1 MNTVLMLSLLILL
14 IAINAFFVLAEFV
27 SISVTPVQL
36 EQEGKEHKWARNLHA
51 VLIDSVK
58 RDRYIVVA
66 QLGVTCA
73 SLVLGYVSEKALAQQ
88 LLALA
93 GWLGCEVQHVAAHG
107 AATFLSL
114 LIITYL
120 HVVLGEMVPKR
131 LGIDNP
137 MKYARLIERPM
148 HWCGVIF
155 WPLVWFLNDCIS
167 NTVLRSLN
175 LPVSQE
181 VEKYSPEDLLLA
193 FDESSERGQLEG
205 KYNDWCQNVIELS
218 QHTLRQVMTPR
229 VKVVGIPKEATIAQ
243 ALAIVDEEGYSRYPI
258 YDGNLDHIVGMVH
271 VRHLFK
277 ARWDGAEGTMDD
289 IKRECA
295 SFPESMDL
303 NDALDKMRTNCWHM
317 VSVVDEFGGIAGIAT
332 LEDII
337 EEIFGE
343 VFDEFDSEETEPIK
357 ADDANGPG
365 CWLVEGSVMLDDLGE
380 EVEIEIEREE
390 VYTVGGLVMDQLD
403 RLPKRGDKVS
413 IDEGLEFEVLE
424 IRDMVPAL
432 CRVRLLKQSQKSE

>member
-1 MNTVLMLSLLILL
+1 MSTVLMLLLLMAL
-14 IAINAFFVLAEFV
+14 IAVNAFFVLAEFV
-27 SISVTPVQL
+27 AISVTPVQL
-36 EQEGKEHKWARNLHA
+36 EQEFKEHKWARSLHE
-51 VLIDSVK
+51 VLTDSIK

-73 SLVLGYVSEKALAQQ
+73 SLVLGYVSEEALAHQ

-93 GWLGCEVQHVAAHG
+93 GWCGYEIEHIAAHG

-114 LIITYL
+114 AIITYL

-137 MKYARLIERPM
+137 MKYARLVERPM
-148 HWCGVIF
+148 YWCGVIL
-155 WPLVWFLNDCIS
+155 WPVVWFLNDCVS

-181 VEKYSPEDLLLA
+181 VEKYTPEDLLLA
-193 FDESSERGQLEG
+193 FDESSERGQLED

-218 QHTLRQVMTPR
+218 KHTLRQVMTPR
-229 VKVVGIPKEATIAQ
+229 VKVVGIAKEATIEQ
-243 ALAIVDEEGYSRYPI
+243 ALAVVQEEGYSRYPI

-277 ARWDGAEGTMDD
+277 ARWDGHQGTMDD

-303 NDALDKMRTNCWHM
+303 NDALEKMRSNCWHM

-343 VFDEFDSEETEPIK
+343 VFDEFDGEETEPIK
-357 ADDANGPG
+357 ADDSKGPG
-365 CWLVEGSVMLDDLGE
+365 YWLVEGSVMLDDLGE
-380 EVEIEIEREE
+380 EVDIEIEREE

-403 RLPKRGDKVS
+403 RLPKRGDKVT

-432 CRVRLLKQSQKSE
+432 CRVHLLKKED